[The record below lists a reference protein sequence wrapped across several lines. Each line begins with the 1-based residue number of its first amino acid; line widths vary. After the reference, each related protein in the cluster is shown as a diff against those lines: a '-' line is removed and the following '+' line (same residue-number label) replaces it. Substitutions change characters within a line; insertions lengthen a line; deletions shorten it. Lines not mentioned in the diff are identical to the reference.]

1 MRRIVTGLALALAA
15 GGCGGGA
22 RGGGALEGSIE
33 ADGSV
38 LGAWTLVPDSCVS
51 GQRQEFYGV
60 ILLDSEDERLQIKV
74 VVDPLEG
81 LALVATIPEGC
92 EPGGLCE
99 AVVIR
104 ASECEGLHGD
114 VRRDTSIS
122 TNSIWHMEGWVDV
135 ECRIGDGHLR
145 GAIEFSACH

>member
-1 MRRIVTGLALALAA
+1 MVIGVSLALAG
-15 GGCGGGA
+15 GGCGGGVL
-22 RGGGALEGSIE
+22 GAGSIEGAIE
-33 ADGSV
+33 ADGAV
-38 LGAWTLVPDSCVS
+38 LGAWRLAPDTCVS

-60 ILLDSEDERLQIKV
+60 ILLDSTDARLQVKV

-81 LALVATIPEGC
+81 LALVATLPEGC

-104 ASECEGLHGD
+104 ASECEGLSGD

-145 GAIEFSACH
+145 GAVEFSACH